1 LSETAQNVTAFLN
14 EYRECVRHL
23 WNIHFRRDAERNNDW
38 DLSDLFDE
46 VAAKLFHA
54 LVLRKLGRDQVQVQ
68 PDFLCPKDPLMFL
81 RFEFPRRSDL
91 MVNRGVNT
99 GYWDDPLRDASSDD
113 LDLRF
118 VQFFDW
124 SSREY
129 RDFALYRAR
138 IVASVP
144 YPKVVGR
151 DVLVPA
157 DTATKVLYLSE
168 VA

>member
-1 LSETAQNVTAFLN
+1 M
-14 EYRECVRHL
+14 
-23 WNIHFRRDAERNNDW
+23 HFRRDAERDNDW
-38 DLSDLFDE
+38 DLSELFDE
-46 VAAKLFHA
+46 VAARLFHA
-54 LVLRKLGRDQVQVQ
+54 IVLRKIGRDRALQ
-68 PDFLCPKDPLMFL
+68 PDFLCPKEPLMFL
-81 RFEFPRRSDL
+81 RLEFGRRSDL

-99 GYWDDPLRDASSDD
+99 GYWDDPLRVASSDD

-124 SSREY
+124 SSLEY

-144 YPKVVGR
+144 HPEVVGR

-157 DTATKVLYLSE
+157 DTATKVLYLSA